1 MRIALGVIAVILN
14 AIGYYPYLRD
24 IIRGIVQPHRVTWG
38 IFSILTAIASV
49 NQIENGGGY
58 SSLFFAST
66 FILVFITFLFSIKK
80 GHGCTSKI
88 DITCVVLTVLL
99 LVYWVTAKDVR
110 ISTLLAIMIDVI
122 AVIPTLIK
130 TYNIPKSEI
139 YPPWMLA
146 GIGGLISLLAV
157 PKLDWV
163 LIIYPA
169 YIFVA
174 NYIIVFTKFYSER
187 KQIEESN

>member
-1 MRIALGVIAVILN
+1 M
-14 AIGYYPYLRD
+14 
-24 IIRGIVQPHRVTWG
+24 
-38 IFSILTAIASV
+38 
-49 NQIENGGGY
+49 
-58 SSLFFAST
+58 
-66 FILVFITFLFSIKK
+66 
-80 GHGCTSKI
+80 
-88 DITCVVLTVLL
+88 LTVLL

>member
-66 FILVFITFLFSIKK
+66 FILVFITLKK
-80 GHGCTSKI
+80 GMGVHQ
-88 DITCVVLTVLL
+88 
-99 LVYWVTAKDVR
+99 R
-110 ISTLLAIMIDVI
+110 
-122 AVIPTLIK
+122 
-130 TYNIPKSEI
+130 
-139 YPPWMLA
+139 
-146 GIGGLISLLAV
+146 
-157 PKLDWV
+157 
-163 LIIYPA
+163 
-169 YIFVA
+169 
-174 NYIIVFTKFYSER
+174 
-187 KQIEESN
+187 